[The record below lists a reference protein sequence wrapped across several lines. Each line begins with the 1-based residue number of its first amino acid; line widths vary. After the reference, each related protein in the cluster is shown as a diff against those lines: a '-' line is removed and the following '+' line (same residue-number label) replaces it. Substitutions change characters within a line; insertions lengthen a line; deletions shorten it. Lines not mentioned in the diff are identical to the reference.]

1 MKNHEEEFFNYL
13 KGKMNPTEK
22 KLFEDELHKSDS
34 LRKSFE
40 NYRTVTEIID
50 ETKNIK
56 LNSNYTQSIITDFRS
71 KQTVKKYNQIFPMLK
86 YALSFV
92 VVTVLSFY
100 FVNDFI
106 KKDVN
111 DIHTTLAEL
120 STEEMNYVSSNLE
133 VTNSIESSLDEISL
147 DKIDSLYSQQLADN
161 IDSSN
166 KEGNADIILN
176 GCELTDVEDYLSDDD
191 IEKIYT
197 QLIDKEI
204 L

>member
-1 MKNHEEEFFNYL
+1 MKSHEEEFFNYL
-13 KGKMNPTEK
+13 KGKMDPTEK
-22 KLFEDELHKSDS
+22 KMVEDELHNSDS

-40 NYRTVTEIID
+40 DYKTLIQIID
-50 ETKNIK
+50 KTKNIK
-56 LNSNYTQSIITDFRS
+56 LNPDYTQSIIADFRS
-71 KQTVKKYNQIFPMLK
+71 KQTVKKYIQIFPMLK

-92 VVTVLSFY
+92 VVATLSFY

-106 KKDVN
+106 KKDVS
-111 DIHTTLAEL
+111 DIPTTLAEL

-133 VTNSIESSLDEISL
+133 VTNSIEYSLDEISIA
-147 DKIDSLYSQQLADN
+147 KIDSLYSQQIADN
-161 IDSSN
+161 IVTSN
-166 KEGNADIILN
+166 ELETNDIILN
-176 GCELTDVEDYLSDDD
+176 GHELTDVEDYLSDDD

>member
-1 MKNHEEEFFNYL
+1 MKNYEEEFFNCL
-13 KGKMNPTEK
+13 KGKMNPTER
-22 KLFEDELHKSDS
+22 KLFEDKLHNSDS

-40 NYRTVTEIID
+40 DYKTLTKMVE

-56 LNSNYTQSIITDFRS
+56 LNPHYTQSIIADFRS

-92 VVTVLSFY
+92 IVTVLSFY

-111 DIHTTLAEL
+111 DIPSTLAEL

-133 VTNSIESSLDEISL
+133 VTNTIEYSLDEISIA
-147 DKIDSLYSQQLADN
+147 KIDSLYSQQLAEN
-161 IDSSN
+161 IETSN
-166 KEGNADIILN
+166 EIETTEIILN
-176 GCELTDVEDYLSDDD
+176 GHELTDVEDYLSDDD

>member
-22 KLFEDELHKSDS
+22 KLFEDELHNSDS

-40 NYRTVTEIID
+40 DYKTLTQIIA

-92 VVTVLSFY
+92 VVAVLSFY

-176 GCELTDVEDYLSDDD
+176 GRELTDVEDYLSDDD